1 MTALL
6 LLLKPFLPYIIGA
19 VTLLVGGTGYVWNAK
34 RKARNEG
41 IAEQQ
46 AKEAAANAKE
56 VDRIRDAAGAQPA
69 GSLSDD
75 PNNRDTRKG

>member
-6 LLLKPFLPYIIGA
+6 LLLKPFLGYIVVGLA
-19 VTLLVGGTGYVWNAK
+19 ALVGGTGYLWNAK

-41 IAEQQ
+41 IAQQQ
-46 AKEAAANAKE
+46 AREAAASAKE
-56 VDRIRDAAGAQPA
+56 VERIRDAAGAQPA
-69 GSLSDD
+69 GSVSDD